1 MSAISPGSGRDLTA
15 LKKKTRVAT
24 KRPPAAISNWAQ
36 TLFWLNHFLIF
47 ITHIISVKK
56 QTAPVGRFVL
66 CQPHYF
72 EYSNEALIATARA
85 SDMSSGPAI
94 SFTPRVMATIFLS
107 ALLSHL
113 PSPATTL
120 LISVGENSRTGTP
133 RPSETKTITPLASAT
148 ARARS

>member
-1 MSAISPGSGRDLTA
+1 MT
-15 LKKKTRVAT
+15 
-24 KRPPAAISNWAQ
+24 
-36 TLFWLNHFLIF
+36 FLV
-47 ITHIISVKK
+47 TDEVYR
-56 QTAPVGRFVL
+56 RFVL

-148 ARARS
+148 ASAVLLFLDKYTRSMPTTSGLYFFIRALISFPI